1 MALLSITHNP
11 KDNPNIK
18 FEEKLNTFSSLLEEL
33 KSKKLTVTSENY
45 INSQIKQF
53 NNEDSA
59 NPKLHKAICKLQTRI
74 LRHLE
79 KEFKIVPKDHYQQQW
94 MALGMA
100 SFGIT
105 IGAGLGMA
113 LGSMAFLGIGLP
125 LGLVIG
131 MAVGSNMDN
140 KAAKEG
146 RQLNFKPGLS
156 W

>member
-1 MALLSITHNP
+1 MTLLSITHNP
-11 KDNPNIK
+11 KDNPNPK
-18 FEEKLNTFSSLLEEL
+18 FEDKLNAFSSLLEEL

-45 INSQIKQF
+45 INSQIKQL

-59 NPKLHKAICKLQTRI
+59 NPKLHKAICKLQTGI
-74 LRHLE
+74 LKHLE

-113 LGSMAFLGIGLP
+113 LGNMAFMGIGLP
-125 LGLVIG
+125 IGMVIG
-131 MAVGSNMDN
+131 MAVGSSMDK
-140 KAAKEG
+140 KAAEEG
-146 RQLNFKPGLS
+146 RQLNFKSGLT